1 MQNSEQSK
9 GLEAATI
16 YVSEHEAAATLDTI
30 RRKLLDLSL
39 RNKLLNTPILSKS
52 SKQFLKFAGVD
63 SNKIIRDLEDG
74 KDISFA
80 CVPDPEPEQA
90 LRFGFQNEG
99 PKAEQWA
106 EILGIPC
113 WLEPQEK
120 DKKTTEKTSDLF
132 SLLNKEITELSA
144 AGTSSLSRAL
154 EEVLRKDHWELTKV
168 NQVLAYEGY
177 KDLKGY
183 LQNFRRNGKA
193 RIPSPKAGP
202 LPERH
207 LRAILYQKALDGY
220 LKNIYRTYRGGVE
233 ELGIGTLYLIFGFLE
248 WREADSSSKSY
259 YAPLVTYPVEMS
271 SKRSRK
277 AGVLYEYTISAAN
290 EEPQQNLS
298 LEEKLKTD
306 YNVSLPQRRT
316 DEDGSLEDLEKYFDR
331 VEKAVSLKKD
341 WKLHRYVVLGNLEF
355 SKLMMYRDLVPESWP
370 GGIQSFFDSPLL
382 SFLFKVKTQSCSDVL
397 GEDYH
402 IDKIEDLETNVPLID
417 KADSSQHSA
426 LIDVLSKDRNLVIE
440 GPPGTGKSQTITN
453 LIAGALHKG
462 KTVLFVSEKTAAL
475 DVVKRRLEAAGL
487 GAFCLSIQQAASANK
502 HQIFDDL
509 KVRVDLKL
517 PHTNPRQF
525 ENLVSGYR
533 NYRDILNKYADR
545 INTSWGGT
553 GKTIHEIFAAQVRYQ
568 GGVPPEERRAVI
580 PQVSGESFTPY
591 KQEEY
596 KENISLILDITE
608 TLRKESGENSITKCA
623 WFGVYTE
630 DAISNRKSD
639 ELLRSLRCWQEN
651 LSSRKALLTSLANSL
666 GFADKRLACLEQMFQ
681 EIPRLEEKAD
691 FSEAV
696 RILKEHGT
704 FSEGDVYFST
714 LEKIHQGYSKLGTK
728 VKPELLSDIL
738 EGKTFDFPTLQSIG
752 LNKEKADHSIED
764 LFEVLKTI
772 RSGIEKVGTLEN
784 LLVHLRASLPKSIA
798 SRMTPNTSGYAFL
811 LRWLQIT
818 ESIRTDLI
826 AHRAPFFDDISADEE
841 LRRIEKQLAWLQQT
855 EEELSSVFSIEK
867 ALEVEDLAEI
877 EGQIKNSGFFSFL
890 SSSYRNAKAKLLSIS
905 VDPKG
910 NAKEFARH
918 LEKLREFQTRNKE
931 LGDCYG
937 YREKFGNLFEGRRT
951 NFKDIQAL
959 RDWYKRI
966 RSEWGIG
973 FGPNVGVGNDLIAL
987 SSTLLGSIKSQSSDL
1002 KSTTTQILDSI
1013 SDLRTFFPES
1023 SHEIDKGWES
1033 DANALLAFC
1042 DRVERRLSQIISCV
1056 LSGKLTAEDILEAA
1070 VETEDLRRSIES
1082 ARKTEESFG
1091 FTSNIQSAAKE
1102 GTASEQAEKL
1112 KATLFLT
1119 QRLSEMENKTL
1130 QKNVLA
1136 LRNREEFKAITDR
1149 LSQLEKNRND
1159 EDNVKQAFIK
1169 LGQVDLND
1177 WLRRY
1182 DSEDFESVIERN
1194 EFSLSHPDEL
1204 KTWSRYMHHRSV
1216 VAPLGILPMWD
1227 RLLRGEIPSGQ
1238 FSDYVYNAIY
1248 NVLSEEIAEKCK
1260 DILVST
1266 GTGSEKNCSIF
1277 RDKDEKLTEFNRRF
1291 IAQELMKRQPPA
1303 GTQGSKVSSFTQM
1316 CLVRH
1321 EINKK
1326 KQHLPLRQL
1335 FRRAGEAIMEIKPCW
1350 MMSPLA
1356 VAKFLEPGHLKFD
1369 LIVMD
1374 EASQIRPEDALG
1386 TLLRGDKAVIVG
1398 DPKQLPPTS
1407 FFQKTGYGTMDS
1419 DEEEPD
1425 ERSILGENESILDT
1439 MSNWLP
1445 KRMLHWHYRSRH
1457 ESLIAFSNEHFY
1469 DSKLIIF
1476 PSPTISSDDL
1486 GLRFTYIPDGE
1497 FDKGINRHEAEK
1509 VVDAIIDHA
1518 RRYPNESL
1526 AVVTMNAGQQT
1537 LIEELLETRL
1547 VNRPSEKELMDKLYN
1562 MADPFIIKNL
1572 ENIQGDE
1579 RDVVFIS
1586 CTYGKAPGTN
1596 VVPQRFGPI
1605 NRADGWRRLNVLFTR
1620 ARKRMH
1626 VFSSMQGTDI
1636 HPQESSTSFESLSAL
1651 RGFIETASE
1660 HNAGRGEPQGAREPD
1675 SDFEIAVADKLR
1687 EFGFECH
1694 YQVGAA
1700 GYFIDIAVLD
1710 PHDQNRYLM
1719 AIECDGASYHSAKS
1733 ARDRD
1738 ALRQQILENLGW
1750 RVRRIWSADWFSNAE
1765 GALKPIVEE
1774 LEQLAAA
1781 STSRKP
1787 TRVQFRPNQVSSVE
1801 IIEPQNTPKNE
1812 HPESV
1817 DPVEEKLLALKEE
1830 IDLHYPDVP
1839 YARKLLRP
1847 EIMKIL
1853 VEESPTTIEEYH
1865 DAVPHYLIVGSD
1877 PEQAREYTS
1886 KIIET
1891 IRACVKGKK

>member
-1 MQNSEQSK
+1 MQNGEQSK
-9 GLEAATI
+9 GPEATTI

-120 DKKTTEKTSDLF
+120 GKKTTEKTSDLF
-132 SLLNKEITELSA
+132 SLLSKEITELSA
-144 AGTSSLSRAL
+144 AGTPSLARTL
-154 EEVLRKDHWELTKV
+154 EEVLRKGHWELTKV

-183 LQNFRRNGKA
+183 LQNFRRNGKP
-193 RIPSPKAGP
+193 RIPSLKTAP

-248 WREADSSSKSY
+248 WREADSSSKAY

-290 EEPQQNLS
+290 EEPQPNLS

-306 YNVSLPQRRT
+306 YNVSLPQRKT
-316 DEDGSLEDLEKYFDR
+316 DEDGSLEDLDKYFDR
-331 VEKAVSLKKD
+331 VEKAIKLKKD

-382 SFLFKVKTQSCSDVL
+382 SFLFKEKTQSCSDVL

-402 IDKIEDLETNVPLID
+402 IDKIQDLETNVPLID

-426 LIDVLSKDRNLVIE
+426 LIDVLSKDQNLVIE

-487 GAFCLSIQQAASANK
+487 GAFCLSIQQAASINK

-509 KVRVDLKL
+509 KDRVDLKL

-525 ENLVSGYR
+525 ENLVFGYR

-568 GGVPPEERRAVI
+568 GSVPPGERRAVI
-580 PQVSGESFTPY
+580 PQVSGESFTPS

-608 TLRKESGENSITKCA
+608 TLRKESGEDSITKCA

-639 ELLRSLRCWQEN
+639 ELLQSLACWQEN
-651 LSSRKALLTSLANSL
+651 LSSRKDLLTSLANSL

-696 RILKEHGT
+696 RILKEHGA
-704 FSEGDVYFST
+704 FFEGDVYFST
-714 LEKIHQGYSKLGTK
+714 LEKIHQGYSELRTKL
-728 VKPELLSDIL
+728 KPELLGDIL
-738 EGKTFDFPTLQSIG
+738 EGKTFEFPTLQSIG
-752 LNKEKADHSIED
+752 LNKEKADHSID
-764 LFEVLKTI
+764 ALFEVLKTI

-784 LLVHLRASLPKSIA
+784 LLVHLRTSLPKSIA
-798 SRMTPNTSGYAFL
+798 SRMTPNTSGYVFL

-818 ESIRTDLI
+818 ESIRPDLI
-826 AHRAPFFDDISADEE
+826 AHRTPFFDDISADEE
-841 LRRIEKQLAWLQQT
+841 LRRIEKQLAWFQQT
-855 EEELSSVFSIEK
+855 EEELSPVFSIEK
-867 ALEVEDLAEI
+867 ALEVENLAEI

-910 NAKEFARH
+910 NAKEIARH

-973 FGPNVGVGNDLIAL
+973 FGPNVEVGNDLIAL

-1033 DANALLAFC
+1033 DVNDLLAFC
-1042 DRVERRLSQIISCV
+1042 DRVERCLSQITSCV

-1070 VETEDLRRSIES
+1070 AETEDLRRSIES

-1091 FTSNIQSAAKE
+1091 FTSNIRSAAKE

-1112 KATLFLT
+1112 KTTLFLT
-1119 QRLSEMENKTL
+1119 QRLSEIENKTL
-1130 QKNVLA
+1130 QENVLA
-1136 LRNREEFKAITDR
+1136 LRNREEFKSITDR
-1149 LSQLEKNRND
+1149 LSQLEKNRKD
-1159 EDNVKQAFIK
+1159 EDNVKQAFTK

-1182 DSEDFESVIERN
+1182 DSEDFESVMERN
-1194 EFSLSHPDEL
+1194 EFALSHPEEL

-1216 VAPLGILPMWD
+1216 VAPSPPFI
-1227 RLLRGEIPSGQ
+1227 SSHK
-1238 FSDYVYNAIY
+1238 F
-1248 NVLSEEIAEKCK
+1248 
-1260 DILVST
+1260 VSVRK
-1266 GTGSEKNCSIF
+1266 SPKIF
-1277 RDKDEKLTEFNRRF
+1277 
-1291 IAQELMKRQPPA
+1291 I
-1303 GTQGSKVSSFTQM
+1303 
-1316 CLVRH
+1316 
-1321 EINKK
+1321 
-1326 KQHLPLRQL
+1326 
-1335 FRRAGEAIMEIKPCW
+1335 
-1350 MMSPLA
+1350 
-1356 VAKFLEPGHLKFD
+1356 VAKHL
-1369 LIVMD
+1369 
-1374 EASQIRPEDALG
+1374 
-1386 TLLRGDKAVIVG
+1386 
-1398 DPKQLPPTS
+1398 
-1407 FFQKTGYGTMDS
+1407 
-1419 DEEEPD
+1419 
-1425 ERSILGENESILDT
+1425 
-1439 MSNWLP
+1439 
-1445 KRMLHWHYRSRH
+1445 
-1457 ESLIAFSNEHFY
+1457 
-1469 DSKLIIF
+1469 
-1476 PSPTISSDDL
+1476 
-1486 GLRFTYIPDGE
+1486 
-1497 FDKGINRHEAEK
+1497 
-1509 VVDAIIDHA
+1509 
-1518 RRYPNESL
+1518 
-1526 AVVTMNAGQQT
+1526 
-1537 LIEELLETRL
+1537 
-1547 VNRPSEKELMDKLYN
+1547 
-1562 MADPFIIKNL
+1562 
-1572 ENIQGDE
+1572 
-1579 RDVVFIS
+1579 
-1586 CTYGKAPGTN
+1586 
-1596 VVPQRFGPI
+1596 
-1605 NRADGWRRLNVLFTR
+1605 
-1620 ARKRMH
+1620 
-1626 VFSSMQGTDI
+1626 
-1636 HPQESSTSFESLSAL
+1636 
-1651 RGFIETASE
+1651 
-1660 HNAGRGEPQGAREPD
+1660 
-1675 SDFEIAVADKLR
+1675 
-1687 EFGFECH
+1687 
-1694 YQVGAA
+1694 
-1700 GYFIDIAVLD
+1700 
-1710 PHDQNRYLM
+1710 
-1719 AIECDGASYHSAKS
+1719 
-1733 ARDRD
+1733 
-1738 ALRQQILENLGW
+1738 
-1750 RVRRIWSADWFSNAE
+1750 
-1765 GALKPIVEE
+1765 
-1774 LEQLAAA
+1774 
-1781 STSRKP
+1781 
-1787 TRVQFRPNQVSSVE
+1787 
-1801 IIEPQNTPKNE
+1801 
-1812 HPESV
+1812 
-1817 DPVEEKLLALKEE
+1817 
-1830 IDLHYPDVP
+1830 
-1839 YARKLLRP
+1839 
-1847 EIMKIL
+1847 
-1853 VEESPTTIEEYH
+1853 
-1865 DAVPHYLIVGSD
+1865 
-1877 PEQAREYTS
+1877 
-1886 KIIET
+1886 
-1891 IRACVKGKK
+1891 

>member
-1 MQNSEQSK
+1 M
-9 GLEAATI
+9 
-16 YVSEHEAAATLDTI
+16 
-30 RRKLLDLSL
+30 
-39 RNKLLNTPILSKS
+39 
-52 SKQFLKFAGVD
+52 
-63 SNKIIRDLEDG
+63 
-74 KDISFA
+74 
-80 CVPDPEPEQA
+80 
-90 LRFGFQNEG
+90 
-99 PKAEQWA
+99 
-106 EILGIPC
+106 
-113 WLEPQEK
+113 
-120 DKKTTEKTSDLF
+120 
-132 SLLNKEITELSA
+132 
-144 AGTSSLSRAL
+144 
-154 EEVLRKDHWELTKV
+154 
-168 NQVLAYEGY
+168 
-177 KDLKGY
+177 
-183 LQNFRRNGKA
+183 
-193 RIPSPKAGP
+193 
-202 LPERH
+202 
-207 LRAILYQKALDGY
+207 YQKALDGY

-910 NAKEFARH
+910 NAKEIARH

-1303 GTQGSKVSSFTQM
+1303 GTQAPKSVPSRKCVSLDMKSTRKNSTSRSVSSFAEPAKRLWKLN
-1316 CLVRH
+1316 LV
-1321 EINKK
+1321 
-1326 KQHLPLRQL
+1326 
-1335 FRRAGEAIMEIKPCW
+1335 G
-1350 MMSPLA
+1350 
-1356 VAKFLEPGHLKFD
+1356 
-1369 LIVMD
+1369 
-1374 EASQIRPEDALG
+1374 
-1386 TLLRGDKAVIVG
+1386 
-1398 DPKQLPPTS
+1398 
-1407 FFQKTGYGTMDS
+1407 
-1419 DEEEPD
+1419 
-1425 ERSILGENESILDT
+1425 
-1439 MSNWLP
+1439 
-1445 KRMLHWHYRSRH
+1445 
-1457 ESLIAFSNEHFY
+1457 
-1469 DSKLIIF
+1469 
-1476 PSPTISSDDL
+1476 
-1486 GLRFTYIPDGE
+1486 
-1497 FDKGINRHEAEK
+1497 
-1509 VVDAIIDHA
+1509 
-1518 RRYPNESL
+1518 
-1526 AVVTMNAGQQT
+1526 
-1537 LIEELLETRL
+1537 
-1547 VNRPSEKELMDKLYN
+1547 
-1562 MADPFIIKNL
+1562 
-1572 ENIQGDE
+1572 
-1579 RDVVFIS
+1579 
-1586 CTYGKAPGTN
+1586 
-1596 VVPQRFGPI
+1596 
-1605 NRADGWRRLNVLFTR
+1605 
-1620 ARKRMH
+1620 
-1626 VFSSMQGTDI
+1626 
-1636 HPQESSTSFESLSAL
+1636 
-1651 RGFIETASE
+1651 
-1660 HNAGRGEPQGAREPD
+1660 
-1675 SDFEIAVADKLR
+1675 
-1687 EFGFECH
+1687 
-1694 YQVGAA
+1694 
-1700 GYFIDIAVLD
+1700 
-1710 PHDQNRYLM
+1710 
-1719 AIECDGASYHSAKS
+1719 
-1733 ARDRD
+1733 
-1738 ALRQQILENLGW
+1738 
-1750 RVRRIWSADWFSNAE
+1750 
-1765 GALKPIVEE
+1765 
-1774 LEQLAAA
+1774 
-1781 STSRKP
+1781 
-1787 TRVQFRPNQVSSVE
+1787 
-1801 IIEPQNTPKNE
+1801 
-1812 HPESV
+1812 
-1817 DPVEEKLLALKEE
+1817 
-1830 IDLHYPDVP
+1830 
-1839 YARKLLRP
+1839 
-1847 EIMKIL
+1847 
-1853 VEESPTTIEEYH
+1853 
-1865 DAVPHYLIVGSD
+1865 
-1877 PEQAREYTS
+1877 
-1886 KIIET
+1886 
-1891 IRACVKGKK
+1891 